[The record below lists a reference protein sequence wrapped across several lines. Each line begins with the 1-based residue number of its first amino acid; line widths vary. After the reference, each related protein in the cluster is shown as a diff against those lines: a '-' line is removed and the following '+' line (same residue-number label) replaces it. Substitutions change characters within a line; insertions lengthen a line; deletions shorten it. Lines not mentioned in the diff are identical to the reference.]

1 MGQLFSG
8 ALLVL
13 YRPELVSWSLQT
25 TEKLELQSSYLP
37 TKRVNYHMG
46 LTVNYYRG
54 KLPWSRRVVGKR
66 ETKRESSFF
75 LSAGL
80 HLVLHS

>member
-37 TKRVNYHMG
+37 TKRVNMG

-54 KLPWSRRVVGKR
+54 KLPWSRRVVA
-66 ETKRESSFF
+66 KRESSFF